1 MLLSGRYQ
9 LAEAAKALKPFR
21 QGDLDGLCGLY
32 AVVNAVRLVVHPYRA
47 LRRREA
53 RQLFECG
60 LATLSHHRSL
70 RWSITNGITHR
81 VSAKL
86 CGDVVA
92 EGARLTGLEIYAL
105 PIIGPE
111 VVLERVEAIRLIKR
125 AVRRGS
131 PVLVALMDSYNH
143 ASVIAGFSRTR
154 LTLFDSSDHHWVWIR
169 SLSFD
174 GYDVGNPHYV
184 PADSVIAVEAN

>member
-9 LAEAAKALKPFR
+9 LEQAAKTLKPFR

-32 AVVNAVRLVVHPYRA
+32 AVVNAVRLVVHPYRV
-47 LRRREA
+47 LRRQEA

-60 LATLSHHRSL
+60 LATLSHHRTL

-81 VSAKL
+81 VSARL
-86 CGDVVA
+86 CADVVA
-92 EGARLTGLEIYAL
+92 EAAKLTGLDLYAL

-111 VVLERVEAIRLIKR
+111 VAQERVQTIRLIKR

-174 GYDVGNPHYV
+174 WHDVGNPHYV
-184 PADSVIAVEAN
+184 PPDSVVAVEAC